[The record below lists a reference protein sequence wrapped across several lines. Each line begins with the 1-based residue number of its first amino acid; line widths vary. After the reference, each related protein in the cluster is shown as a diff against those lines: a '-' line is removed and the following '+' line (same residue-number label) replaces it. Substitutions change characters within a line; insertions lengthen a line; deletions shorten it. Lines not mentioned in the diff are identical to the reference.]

1 MLSSKIARNFNF
13 IPFSCQRTSAPVAMS
28 QILTVMSPDALT
40 TRLLSGEIATE
51 VTAPAS
57 RQRARLPEREFCID
71 NLLVRIHVIIGMII
85 VDRPRAIGV

>member
-40 TRLLSGEIATE
+40 TRLLSGEITTE
-51 VTAPAS
+51 VTAPACPVS
-57 RQRARLPEREFCID
+57 VHACQKESSSLTTYWSESTQSS
-71 NLLVRIHVIIGMII
+71 G
-85 VDRPRAIGV
+85 